1 MVGDIGDREFLARA
15 IPEGVDAVFHVAGNV
30 SFDSAGDAAQTHANV
45 AGTRA
50 VVEAAKAKNAGRFIH
65 TSTGAVFGLHD
76 GVPIDETAP
85 SNADEIPVN
94 YCRSKK
100 AAEDIVLEAAAAGLD
115 AVCVNPG
122 NVVGPYDR
130 VLWGPFVQAIASGAM
145 TTVGTG
151 GGAFCHID
159 ETAKAHIT
167 AYERGR
173 RGERYILAG
182 ANESFATAARIV
194 AGLVGV
200 APPVP
205 TSARNPTRA
214 TRSTSSPTRL
224 RSCCAT
230 RRCGSSASSR
240 CRLAPCSPISAPGC
254 GRRGSCRPPRRTPEG
269 RSCLRNDAAGR
280 ETGEDADDEDD
291 EGEPR
296 HVRDPCSRQLLQRGA
311 VFVAHRRLLLQRLCG
326 AGRSRRTMPQPAP
339 RCQPYRYSAA
349 WCRAGAGSSDCNV

>member
-1 MVGDIGDREFLARA
+1 MAGKTAFVTGASGFIGTNLVKQLGEAGWSVIAMHRETSDLTYLRRFPATLVVGDIGDRDFLARA

-30 SFDSAGDAAQTHANV
+30 SFDSSGDDAQTHANV

-50 VVEAAKAKNAGRFIH
+50 VVEVARARKVGRFVH

-76 GVPIDETAP
+76 GVAIDETAP

-130 VLWGPFVQAIASGAM
+130 VIWGPFVEAIASGAM
-145 TTVGTG
+145 TSVGTG

-182 ANESFATAARIV
+182 ANERFSTAAAIV
-194 AGLVGV
+194 AEIVGV
-200 APPVP
+200 AAPEP
-205 TSARNPTRA
+205 TSERGP
-214 TRSTSSPTRL
+214 
-224 RSCCAT
+224 
-230 RRCGSSASSR
+230 GMSAEIHFVTNQTQILLCDKAVR
-240 CRLAPCSPISAPGC
+240 ELGF
-254 GRRGSCRPPRRTPEG
+254 RP
-269 RSCLRNDAAGR
+269 
-280 ETGEDADDEDD
+280 
-291 EGEPR
+291 
-296 HVRDPCSRQLLQRGA
+296 
-311 VFVAHRRLLLQRLCG
+311 VAL
-326 AGRSRRTMPQPAP
+326 RTMFADLCAWMRAEGLLPDAP
-339 RCQPYRYSAA
+339 PGV
-349 WCRAGAGSSDCNV
+349 AGA

>member
-1 MVGDIGDREFLARA
+1 M
-15 IPEGVDAVFHVAGNV
+15 DAVFHVAGNV

-50 VVEAAKAKNAGRFIH
+50 VVEAAQARNAGRFIH

-100 AAEDIVLEAAAAGLD
+100 AAEDIVLAAAAAGLD

-130 VLWGPFVQAIASGAM
+130 VIWGPFVQAIASGAM
-145 TTVGTG
+145 TTVGSG

-167 AYERGR
+167 AFERGR

-182 ANESFATAARIV
+182 ANESFATAAAIV
-194 AGLVGV
+194 AELVGV
-200 APPVP
+200 AAPVP
-205 TSARNPTRA
+205 
-214 TRSTSSPTRL
+214 
-224 RSCCAT
+224 
-230 RRCGSSASSR
+230 SSAPNPD
-240 CRLAPCSPISAPGC
+240 ASAEVNFVTNQTQIMLC
-254 GRRGSCRPPRRTPEG
+254 
-269 RSCLRNDAAGR
+269 DKAVR
-280 ETGEDADDEDD
+280 ELGFK
-291 EGEPR
+291 P
-296 HVRDPCSRQLLQRGA
+296 VPL
-311 VFVAHRRLLLQRLCG
+311 
-326 AGRSRRTMPQPAP
+326 RTMFADLCAWMQAEGLLPAAP
-339 RCQPYRYSAA
+339 P
-349 WCRAGAGSSDCNV
+349 GA

>member
-1 MVGDIGDREFLARA
+1 MAGKTAFVTGASGFIGTNLVKQLGEAGWSVIAMHRETSDLTYLRRFPATLVVGDIGDRDFLARA

-30 SFDSAGDAAQTHANV
+30 SFDSSGDDAQTHANV

-50 VVEAAKAKNAGRFIH
+50 VVEVARARKVGRFVH

-76 GVPIDETAP
+76 GVAIDETAP

-130 VLWGPFVQAIASGAM
+130 VIWGPFVEAIASGAM
-145 TTVGTG
+145 TSVGTG

-182 ANESFATAARIV
+182 ANERFSTAAAIV
-194 AGLVGV
+194 AEIVGV
-200 APPVP
+200 AAPEP
-205 TSARNPTRA
+205 TSERGPGMSAEIHFVTNQTQILLCDKAGGAPCASWGSGRW
-214 TRSTSSPTRL
+214 RS
-224 RSCCAT
+224 
-230 RRCGSSASSR
+230 
-240 CRLAPCSPISAPGC
+240 APCSPISVPVARC
-254 GRRGSCRPPRRTPEG
+254 GRRGCCRTP
-269 RSCLRNDAAGR
+269 RPAWPAP
-280 ETGEDADDEDD
+280 EDA
-291 EGEPR
+291 
-296 HVRDPCSRQLLQRGA
+296 
-311 VFVAHRRLLLQRLCG
+311 
-326 AGRSRRTMPQPAP
+326 
-339 RCQPYRYSAA
+339 
-349 WCRAGAGSSDCNV
+349 

>member
-1 MVGDIGDREFLARA
+1 MTGKTAFVTGASGFIGVNLVKQLGEAGWSVIAMHRETSDLTYLKLFPAERVIGDIGDREFLAGA

-30 SFDSAGDAAQTHANV
+30 SFDSAGDVAQTHANV

-50 VVEAAKAKNAGRFIH
+50 VVAAAKARNAGRFIH

-94 YCRSKK
+94 YCRTKK

-122 NVVGPYDR
+122 SVVGPYDR
-130 VLWGPFVQAIASGAM
+130 VIWGPFVQAIASGAM

-167 AYERGR
+167 AFERGR

-182 ANESFATAARIV
+182 ANESFAAAAAIV
-194 AGLVGV
+194 AELTGV
-200 APPVP
+200 AAPVP
-205 TSARNPTRA
+205 
-214 TRSTSSPTRL
+214 
-224 RSCCAT
+224 
-230 RRCGSSASSR
+230 SSAPNPD
-240 CRLAPCSPISAPGC
+240 ASAEVNFVTNQTQIMLC
-254 GRRGSCRPPRRTPEG
+254 
-269 RSCLRNDAAGR
+269 DKAVR
-280 ETGEDADDEDD
+280 ELGFK
-291 EGEPR
+291 P
-296 HVRDPCSRQLLQRGA
+296 VPL
-311 VFVAHRRLLLQRLCG
+311 
-326 AGRSRRTMPQPAP
+326 RTMFADLCAWMQAEGLLPA
-339 RCQPYRYSAA
+339 A
-349 WCRAGAGSSDCNV
+349 